1 MGRVIVS
8 GGCEMRGP
16 VVGETWVINE
26 TPQNSGIVNE
36 GDSIEFNLGFRSNN
50 ETFTIVSFWFPDS
63 SLGFRIVYSMDLDE
77 IIVYNDV
84 DDTGASTNVWT
95 NEAYRTIIFSVSTPP
110 TGDLLT
116 WLQANAV
123 KVG

>member
-8 GGCEMRGP
+8 GACEMSVP

-26 TPQNSGIVNE
+26 TPQISGIVDE
-36 GDSIEFNLGFRSNN
+36 GDFTNFNLGFRSNN
-50 ETFTIVSFWFPDS
+50 ETFIDITFIFRDQDIGFQINYGTDS
-63 SLGFRIVYSMDLDE
+63 DGIT
-77 IIVYNDV
+77 VYNNY
-84 DDTGASTNVWT
+84 DDTYNPTNVWT
-95 NEAYRTIIFSVSTPP
+95 NEAYRTIIFSASTPP

-123 KVG
+123 KQ

>member
-8 GGCEMRGP
+8 GGCEMSVP
-16 VVGETWVINE
+16 VGGETWVINE

-36 GDSIEFNLGFRSNN
+36 GDTTEFYLGFRSNN
-50 ETFTIVSFWFPDS
+50 ETFTGIVFFLPSND
-63 SLGFRIVYSMDLDE
+63 LGFQIFYEADSGE
-77 IIVYNDV
+77 IGVYNDTY
-84 DDTGASTNVWT
+84 DTGEPTNVWT

-110 TGDLLT
+110 TGNLLT

>member
-8 GGCEMRGP
+8 GGCEMSVP
-16 VVGETWVINE
+16 VGGETWVINE

-36 GDSIEFNLGFRSNN
+36 GDTTEFYLGFRSNN
-50 ETFTIVSFWFPDS
+50 ETFTGIVFFLPNSD
-63 SLGFRIVYSMDLDE
+63 LGFQIFYEADSGE
-77 IIVYNDV
+77 IGVYNDIS
-84 DDTGASTNVWT
+84 DTGAPTYAWT
-95 NEAYRTIIFSVSTPP
+95 NEAYRTVIFSASTPP
-110 TGDLLT
+110 TGNLLT

>member
-8 GGCEMRGP
+8 GGCEMSVP
-16 VVGETWVINE
+16 AVGETWVINE
-26 TPQNSGIVNE
+26 TPQNSGVVDE
-36 GDSIEFNLGFRSNN
+36 GDFTSFDSKFRSNN
-50 ETFTIVSFWFPDS
+50 ETFMGIAFVLNNRDV
-63 SLGFRIVYSMDLDE
+63 GFQINYSTDKDE
-77 IIVYNDV
+77 IIVYNNL
-84 DDTGASTNVWT
+84 DDTGNPTYVWT

>member
-8 GGCEMRGP
+8 GGRKMREP

-36 GDSIEFNLGFRSNN
+36 GESTNFDLEFRSNN
-50 ETFTIVSFWFPDS
+50 ETFATVSFWFPDS
-63 SLGFRIVYSMDLDE
+63 SLGFRINYMMDLDE
-77 IIVYNDV
+77 IIVYNDIS
-84 DDTGASTNVWT
+84 DTGAPTHAWT
-95 NEAYRTIIFSVSTPP
+95 NEAYRTIIFSASTPP

>member
-8 GGCEMRGP
+8 GACEMSVP
-16 VVGETWVINE
+16 VVGETCVINE

-36 GDSIEFNLGFRSNN
+36 GDATDFNLGFRSNN
-50 ETFTIVSFWFPDS
+50 ETFTSISFWFPDS
-63 SLGFRIVYSMDLDE
+63 SLGFRISYTMDLDE

-84 DDTGASTNVWT
+84 DDNGNPTYVWT
-95 NEAYRTIIFSVSTPP
+95 NEAYRTIIFSASTPP
-110 TGDLLT
+110 TGNLLT

>member
-8 GGCEMRGP
+8 GGCKMRGP
-16 VVGETWVINE
+16 VAGETRVINE
-26 TPQNSGIVNE
+26 TPQNSGIVDE
-36 GDSIEFNLGFRSNN
+36 GDATDFNLGFRSNN
-50 ETFTIVSFWFPDS
+50 ETFTSISFWFPDS
-63 SLGFRIVYSMDLDE
+63 SLGFRINYMMDLDE

-84 DDTGASTNVWT
+84 DDTDSPSYVRT
-95 NEAYRTIIFSVSTPP
+95 NEAYRTIIFSASTPP
-110 TGDLLT
+110 TGNLLT

>member
-8 GGCEMRGP
+8 GGCKMSGP
-16 VVGETWVINE
+16 VAGETWVINE

-36 GDSIEFNLGFRSNN
+36 GDMTYFDLGFRSNN
-50 ETFTIVSFWFPDS
+50 ETFTKVIFIFPQQDVGLQIS
-63 SLGFRIVYSMDLDE
+63 YGTDLDE
-77 IIVYNDV
+77 IIVYNDYN
-84 DDTGASTNVWT
+84 DAGDPTHAWT
-95 NEAYRTIIFSVSTPP
+95 NEAYRTIIFSASTPP
-110 TGDLLT
+110 TGNLLT

>member
-8 GGCEMRGP
+8 GACEMKKP

-26 TPQNSGIVNE
+26 TPQNSGIVDE
-36 GDSIEFNLGFRSNN
+36 GDSTDFYLRFRSNN
-50 ETFTIVSFWFPDS
+50 ETFEQVSFFFPVS
-63 SLGFRIVYSMDLDE
+63 YLGFRIIYTRDLNE
-77 IIVYNDV
+77 TIVYNDV
-84 DDTGASTNVWT
+84 DDNGDPTHAWT
-95 NEAYRTIIFSVSTPP
+95 NEAYRTITFSASTPP
-110 TGDLLT
+110 TGNLLT